1 MDIYLIRH
9 GETDYN
15 KARRLQGVTD
25 IPLNAYG
32 IELAEKTA
40 EGLKNVHFDR
50 IYTSPLIR
58 ARKTAEIIRGDR
70 KIEIIPT
77 EGLREISFGEYEGL
91 VHMGEERNIPDP
103 DFHYFFDAPERYVT
117 PPGGESLMH
126 LRERTTAFVKK
137 IMNDEANEGLTFLM
151 ASHGAAIRAIL
162 SGLQNLPVA
171 QFWSGPVHK
180 NCGVTKIHSEHGRFE
195 IVFENRIYYQL
206 EEKA

>member
-15 KARRLQGVTD
+15 KTKRLQGVTD

-40 EGLKNVHFDR
+40 EGLKDVHFDC

-77 EGLREISFGEYEGL
+77 MGLREISFGEYEGL
-91 VHMGEERNIPDP
+91 VHKGEGFNLPDP
-103 DFHYFFDAPERYVT
+103 DFHRFFDDPEHYVT
-117 PPGGESLMH
+117 PPGGESLEH
-126 LRERTTAFVKK
+126 IRERTVSFVRG
-137 IMNDEANEGLTFLM
+137 IMEDEANEEMTFLM

-162 SGLQNLPVA
+162 SGLQDLPIA
-171 QFWSGPVHK
+171 RFWDGPVHK
-180 NCGVTKIHSEHGRFE
+180 NCGVTKLHSEHGKFE
-195 IVFENRIYYQL
+195 IVFENRIYY
-206 EEKA
+206 